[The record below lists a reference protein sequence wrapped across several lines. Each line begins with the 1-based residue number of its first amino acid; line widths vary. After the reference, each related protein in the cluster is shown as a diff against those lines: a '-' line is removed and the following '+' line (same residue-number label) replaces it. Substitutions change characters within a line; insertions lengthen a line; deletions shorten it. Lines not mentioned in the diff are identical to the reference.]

1 MTSLRSGV
9 KLKEMIKC
17 IVHRIKNIFSFSEEV
32 GRLDFFL
39 TFIVTIII
47 TNLPIFLSIF
57 YKPFDKLYD
66 FIFASDYGIGGYI
79 ILIIILHL
87 ANICRRLNDMGKNNG
102 YALIAF
108 IPALNLILLLALLLT
123 PREKKN
129 K

>member
-1 MTSLRSGV
+1 
-9 KLKEMIKC
+9 MIKC
-17 IVHRIKNIFSFSEEV
+17 IKHRLKNIFSFSEEV

-47 TNLPIFLSIF
+47 TNLPIFLNI
-57 YKPFDKLYD
+57 KPVNKLFD
-66 FIFASDYGIGGYI
+66 FIFTYDYGIGGYI
-79 ILIIILHL
+79 ILLIILHL

-108 IPALNLILLLALLLT
+108 IPILNLILLLALLLT
-123 PREKKN
+123 PRENKN